1 MVSDFIDEQNGYLQL
16 TEEEF
21 SRAKETIPD
30 LKRYAR
36 VYLEYGEN
44 KEGYWTSE
52 RFMTQIKDVVMIAEC
67 KYPHDQGYRLVWI
80 LTIAAAMVLM
90 QKMLYMHIK

>member
-21 SRAKETIPD
+21 SRARETIPD

-36 VYLEYGEN
+36 AYQREQGRVLDLRKIYDSNQGC
-44 KEGYWTSE
+44 GDDCWV
-52 RFMTQIKDVVMIAEC
+52 QI
-67 KYPHDQGYRLVWI
+67 P
-80 LTIAAAMVLM
+80 T
-90 QKMLYMHIK
+90 